1 VEHITIKSP
10 DLSSLSCSASTK
22 LKSAEWKRKYGVWL
36 WTAADSSPYRRF
48 LRGNALHLIPLRDRA
63 FKPPVEASCRDS
75 RTDPNSQFST
85 VCQIPEHSLQGLVFF
100 CVWV

>member
-48 LRGNALHLIPLRDRA
+48 LRGNRFTPHPSSRPSVQTTCWGKLPWFTDWPQFAILNCLPDPWAFPARA
-63 FKPPVEASCRDS
+63 
-75 RTDPNSQFST
+75 
-85 VCQIPEHSLQGLVFF
+85 GLLL
-100 CVWV
+100 CMS